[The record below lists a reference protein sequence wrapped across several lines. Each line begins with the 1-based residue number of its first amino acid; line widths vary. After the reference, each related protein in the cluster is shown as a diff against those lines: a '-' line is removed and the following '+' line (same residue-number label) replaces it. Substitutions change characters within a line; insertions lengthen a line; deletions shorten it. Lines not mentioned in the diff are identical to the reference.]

1 MSPEALARTS
11 IVRAHDQVVAADR
24 AAHLL
29 ARIKIETRWLLAS
42 APARAFE
49 IDETH
54 YAEDRAEAVATWS
67 QARRQR
73 IALNDA
79 RAFYGLAHDQAS
91 LLAHLIEI
99 RRQRAARPQ
108 Q

>member
-1 MSPEALARTS
+1 MSPEAIARTS

-24 AAHLL
+24 AAQLL

-42 APARAFE
+42 TPARTFE
-49 IDETH
+49 IDDSH

-67 QARRQR
+67 RARRRR

-79 RAFYGLAHDQAS
+79 RAFYSIAADQAS

-99 RRQRAARPQ
+99 RRQRNARPQ